1 MSGDK
6 LSSQTEDKFRI
17 IILHGLQGIIIT
29 GFSEVNKFK
38 ERIHMME
45 EKRKEMENELIN
57 LSKKINQLKGT

>member
-17 IILHGLQGIIIT
+17 RMLHGLQGIIIT

-38 ERIHMME
+38 ERVHVME
-45 EKRKEMENELIN
+45 EKRKEMESELIN
-57 LSKKINQLKGT
+57 LSKK